1 MTDISPCLRH
11 TGILLDSQEIQGMK
25 KESHS
30 GVTEIN
36 RYDAW
41 FRAQVQKAL
50 DDRRPAISDDDAR
63 AYFRKLKQQLSCK
76 R

>member
-1 MTDISPCLRH
+1 
-11 TGILLDSQEIQGMK
+11 MK
-25 KESHS
+25 KEPHLR
-30 GVTEIN
+30 VTETN

>member
-1 MTDISPCLRH
+1 
-11 TGILLDSQEIQGMK
+11 MK
-25 KESHS
+25 KAPHP

-36 RYDAW
+36 RYNDW

-50 DDRRPAISDDDAR
+50 DDPRPAIPDNDAR